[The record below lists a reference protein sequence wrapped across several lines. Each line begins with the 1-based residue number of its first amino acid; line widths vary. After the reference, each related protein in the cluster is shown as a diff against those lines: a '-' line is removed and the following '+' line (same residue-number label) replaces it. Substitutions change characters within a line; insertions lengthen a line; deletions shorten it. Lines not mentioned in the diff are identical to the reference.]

1 MGRYGVAFLFLGFA
15 LTIFVILPLVSN
27 AGYYP

>member
-1 MGRYGVAFLFLGFA
+1 MGRYGVAFLFLGLA

-27 AGYYP
+27 AGMM

>member
-1 MGRYGVAFLFLGFA
+1 MGRYGVAFLFLGLA